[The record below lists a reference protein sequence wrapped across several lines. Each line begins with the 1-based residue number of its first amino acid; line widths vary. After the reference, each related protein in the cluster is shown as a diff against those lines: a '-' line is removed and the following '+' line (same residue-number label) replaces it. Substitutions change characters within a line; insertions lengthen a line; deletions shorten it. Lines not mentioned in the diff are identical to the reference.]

1 MAADST
7 YTQTHRRLVET
18 GQWDKYV
25 RFLASSSCWP
35 PTTKLTPRLTTKF
48 KYVLRIYAALI
59 ERLNELGWIDDL
71 KHTAKGYVPSY
82 FLSLNNTEKT
92 VRTPNPTT
100 DLFYPFPQQS
110 AQRRLNF
117 EISWQLLRITLDV
130 RTLFH
135 PCPGHHH
142 HYRHHTPPLFFSSV
156 WWVVSHYRYLYL
168 QFITSLTPRSSY
180 FCSPTY
186 IYSIQHIANYRII
199 PSHMPLLNITKFLL
213 ILISALSTNYS
224 SFFFS

>member
-1 MAADST
+1 MCDNARDDRHVFRTDNGGVYISYVMYRNQHTLMAADST

-25 RFLASSSCWP
+25 LLLASSSCLSSSI
-35 PTTKLTPRLTTKF
+35 KLTPKLTTKF

-71 KHTAKGYVPSY
+71 KHTAKGSVPSY

-110 AQRRLNF
+110 AQRILNF

-130 RTLFH
+130 RTLFR
-135 PCPGHHH
+135 P
-142 HYRHHTPPLFFSSV
+142 
-156 WWVVSHYRYLYL
+156 
-168 QFITSLTPRSSY
+168 
-180 FCSPTY
+180 
-186 IYSIQHIANYRII
+186 
-199 PSHMPLLNITKFLL
+199 
-213 ILISALSTNYS
+213 
-224 SFFFS
+224 